1 MLKQV
6 SKALLGTGLV
16 IAVGVAAAAEQQ
28 LECKLY
34 IAESLDHANSYSVD
48 STESTILGLRRGGV
62 CVFTDGSVADKQFV
76 MGINSREDGA
86 AGDAVGISVYTFES
100 GDSLTLNFIGGWD
113 KGPFSGDY
121 TVLRGTGVYEKAT
134 GTGTISGADS
144 PWGSTAIVD
153 IKLNLTVADG

>member
-6 SKALLGTGLV
+6 SKALLGTGLF
-16 IAVGVAAAAEQQ
+16 IAAGAAIAAEQK

-34 IAESLDHANSYSVD
+34 IAESLDHANTYSVD

-62 CVFTDGSVADKQFV
+62 CIFADGSVADKQFV
-76 MGINSREDGA
+76 MGINSRQDGS

-100 GDSLTLNFIGGWD
+100 GDSLTLNFTGGWN

-121 TVLRGTGVYEKAT
+121 TVLRGTGVYEGAS
-134 GTGTISGADS
+134 GSGTISGVDS
-144 PWGSTAIVD
+144 PWSSTGIVD
-153 IKLNLTVADG
+153 IKLNLTIADG